1 MSSDADRTARASQ
14 PRPRLSPCRMQSPP
28 SLSDGTAVP
37 TGVTPEA
44 THPGRPHAEV
54 LAVRDCPRGSGRERV
69 RGSPSGPPVSALG
82 WWQRPGVP
90 RRGRGGRGRR
100 RRHRGTWRCAVVV
113 ASRGSARTSAQLQLH
128 RPALPQTGRRAGPT
142 AIAQA
147 RDLRGTA
154 AQVSTGAHMNPSE
167 RNTVAGAKWGQPGT
181 DIWTDGRTGVGFCMG
196 LTWAV
201 GPGWGM
207 WCRR

>member
-1 MSSDADRTARASQ
+1 MT
-14 PRPRLSPCRMQSPP
+14 L
-28 SLSDGTAVP
+28 L
-37 TGVTPEA
+37 
-44 THPGRPHAEV
+44 
-54 LAVRDCPRGSGRERV
+54 CPRGSRPRRRTQGARTQRCLL
-69 RGSPSGPPVSALG
+69 SGTVHAGLGESASAEAPPAPPPPVSALG

-100 RRHRGTWRCAVVV
+100 RRHRGTWRCTVVV